1 MTAQIIEIAGQKMA
15 VLPVAEYQ
23 QLCDLVEDRSD
34 GEAAAAAE
42 VRRLASEEYVPVE
55 VVDRLMA
62 GENALRVWRQYR
74 GMTQQVLGDLVGL
87 HKVTICN
94 LEAGNQGTGAKN
106 WRLLAEALSV
116 DIEDI
121 FPDV

>member
-1 MTAQIIEIAGQKMA
+1 MTAQIIEIAGHKMA

-23 QLCDLVEDRSD
+23 RMCDAVEDRVD
-34 GEAAAAAE
+34 GDAAAAGEA
-42 VRRLASEEYVPVE
+42 RRLAGEEYVPAE
-55 VVDRLMA
+55 IVDRLMA

-74 GMTQQVLGDLVGL
+74 GMTLQSLGDRVCM
-87 HKVTICN
+87 HKVTISN
-94 LEAGNQGTGAKN
+94 LEKGNRGTSAKK

-121 FPDV
+121 FPAA